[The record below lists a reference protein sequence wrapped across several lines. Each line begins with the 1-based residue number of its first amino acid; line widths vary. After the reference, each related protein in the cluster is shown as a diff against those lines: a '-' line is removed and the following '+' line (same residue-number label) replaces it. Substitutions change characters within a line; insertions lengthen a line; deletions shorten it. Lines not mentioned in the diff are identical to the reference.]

1 MESKIKKMLDLF
13 TVDKYYLM
21 SNEALQN
28 EAAKWNIGGYV
39 VPFGSINT
47 IDRKVIIDALLK
59 KDKANNS
66 RIAIFISIVALVIS
80 ILGIIF

>member
-1 MESKIKKMLDLF
+1 MESKIKKILDLF
-13 TVDKYYLM
+13 KVNKYYLM

-28 EAAKWNIGGYV
+28 EAAKWHIGGYI
-39 VPFGSINT
+39 VPFGPVNT

-59 KDKANNS
+59 KDKANHS
-66 RIAIFISIVALVIS
+66 RVAIFISIVALVIS